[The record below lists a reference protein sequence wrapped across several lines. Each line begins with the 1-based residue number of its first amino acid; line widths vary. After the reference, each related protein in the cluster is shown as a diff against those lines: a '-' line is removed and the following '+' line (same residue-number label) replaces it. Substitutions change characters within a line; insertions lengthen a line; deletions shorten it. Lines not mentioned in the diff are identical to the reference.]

1 MVRAF
6 KFKTILKAFR
16 VRILGERAWEPGAL
30 TIQGMK
36 MERLK
41 KIINYLSLEEF
52 LNAITHGIGA
62 VLAVVGFVALIIE
75 AYLNGGKWHLVS
87 FLIYGISLILLYVAS
102 TLYHSFKNEKIK
114 GYLKIFDHSAIYL
127 LIAGNYTP
135 FVLVPLHGVLGWSIF
150 GIVWGMALIG
160 IVFKLFFAK
169 RFKFISTI
177 CYLIMGWFAV
187 VMIKPLLASLPIGAI
202 YWLLLGGITAAMFEK
217 HLKNAE

>member
-1 MVRAF
+1 MD
-6 KFKTILKAFR
+6 
-16 VRILGERAWEPGAL
+16 
-30 TIQGMK
+30 
-36 MERLK
+36 RLK

-202 YWLLLGGITAAMFEK
+202 YWLLVGGVFYTIGSVFYLMKRIPYNHVIWHLFVLAGSSAHFVAVLGYLTNIK
-217 HLKNAE
+217 VN